1 MNEVEEEGVFGSRVI
16 RPDEDDERVGW
27 EGWAILLALPGG
39 LVAALLLI
47 FAQGVHMVSVDGGVS
62 GGGGSR
68 AMDPTRLAIGL
79 GLGLVFLAAALL
91 MARGEEDDQR

>member
-1 MNEVEEEGVFGSRVI
+1 MAEEGLFVGGQTD
-16 RPDEDDERVGW
+16 PADDLDGLGW

-47 FAQGVHMVSVDGGVS
+47 FAQGVHMVSVDGVVS
-62 GGGGSR
+62 GGGGTR

-79 GLGLVFLAAALL
+79 GLAVVFLVTALL
-91 MARGEEDDQR
+91 LARRNDER

>member
-1 MNEVEEEGVFGSRVI
+1 MAEEGLFVGGETD
-16 RPDEDDERVGW
+16 PADDLDGLGW
-27 EGWAILLALPGG
+27 EGWAILLGVPGG

-47 FAQGVHMVSVDGGVS
+47 FAQGVHLVSVDGGVS

-79 GLGLVFLAAALL
+79 ALAVVFLVTALL
-91 MARGEEDDQR
+91 LARRNDER